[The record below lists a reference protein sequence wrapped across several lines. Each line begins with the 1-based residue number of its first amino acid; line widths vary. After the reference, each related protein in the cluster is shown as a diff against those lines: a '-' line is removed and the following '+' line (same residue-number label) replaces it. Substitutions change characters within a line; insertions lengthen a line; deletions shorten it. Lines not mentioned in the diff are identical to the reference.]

1 MSSSRFD
8 VTCIATAN
16 VYSARTGHGNP
27 SRARSSLPRAHPQ
40 GTASA
45 LVLAALLLSAPA
57 LVRQA
62 AAADGLPGV
71 TGGTLPLPGPV
82 TGGRGDDGTNGTTA
96 PPADPTGGYAG
107 GAGAIV
113 ISAPGPNTS
122 DITGGAGGNGGNGAG
137 TTRGGGGG
145 GAGGSGL
152 LLSGTDPLTNLA
164 VITGGNGGSG
174 GAGSVFFG
182 AGTGGGGG
190 GGVSFSNVGSL
201 INEGTIAGGDGG
213 NGGASSIGSSGGAG
227 GVGVSFSASGSGLTN
242 SGTIR
247 GGNGG
252 SRSGSGSGSV
262 GGGGAGVVG
271 ASLTINNTGGT
282 ISGGLSGDGVTRAN
296 AITFTGGANTLTLAN
311 TGGLTGNVAVDGAGT
326 LTFNQATAVTLANA
340 ITGSG
345 SIIQDGAGTLAL
357 TGSNSYSGGTTIT
370 SGTLQIG
377 NGGTTG
383 SISGN
388 VTNNAVLAFNRSD
401 IVTFANAISGTG
413 AVRQIGTGTMIL
425 TANNNYSGG
434 TTITS
439 GTLQIGNGGTTGAI
453 TGNVTNNA
461 AIVFNRSNTADF
473 NGTMSG
479 TGTVTKQGAGMLGF
493 TGTNTY
499 TGVTTINAGTLA
511 IAGGSAIADT
521 GAVVVN
527 SAGTFGVYG
536 NETIGSL
543 AGTGALFFYGALPTD
558 TTTLT
563 SGGDNASTTFAG
575 VISETNGTGRLTKIG
590 TGTFTLTGNNTY
602 TGATTVDGG
611 TLSVNGSIAS
621 SSMTTVNSGGT
632 LGGNGF
638 VGNTTINGGTLAP
651 GNSIG
656 TLTVQGN
663 LVMTSASTYLVE
675 VSPAS
680 ADRVNVT
687 GTATLGGATVNASFA
702 AGSYIEKQYTILNA
716 QGGVS
721 GKFGGPVNTN
731 LPSNFK
737 SGLSYDAKNAYLD
750 LTLDFTPAPNP
761 NPVPGPNSPSYASLT
776 GNQGNVG
783 RALTDFFNRT
793 GGIPLVFGA
802 LDAKGLSQVSGE
814 IAPGSQQT
822 SFDVVNIFMTQMTDP
837 FAAGRGEGA
846 PGATPY
852 ADEAMAYAGKR
863 SPTDAFASMHRKAQ
877 VAAPQERWNVWA
889 AGFGGSQTTD
899 GNAATGSNNSRSSIY
914 GMAVGADYWFS
925 PFTVAGLSMA
935 GGGTNFSV
943 NGGGSGRSDLFQ
955 VGGFIRHNIGSV
967 YVTAAAAYGWQDI
980 TTDRTVTVAGLDQLR
995 ANFNANSYSGRVEV
1009 GNRFVAPW
1017 IGGVGLTPYAAFQ
1030 VTAFELPSYAE
1041 SVVAGSNTFA
1051 LTYAGKTTIAPR
1063 SELGLRT
1070 DKSFAVNDAI
1080 LTLRGRAAWAHDIN
1094 RDRSASATFQSLPG
1108 ASFIVNGAALAK
1120 HTALTSTSAELKWMN
1135 GWSVAGTFEG
1145 EFSEVTKSYAG
1156 KGVVRYAW

>member
-1 MSSSRFD
+1 MNYGF
-8 VTCIATAN
+8 
-16 VYSARTGHGNP
+16 
-27 SRARSSLPRAHPQ
+27 
-40 GTASA
+40 
-45 LVLAALLLSAPA
+45 
-57 LVRQA
+57 
-62 AAADGLPGV
+62 
-71 TGGTLPLPGPV
+71 
-82 TGGRGDDGTNGTTA
+82 
-96 PPADPTGGYAG
+96 
-107 GAGAIV
+107 
-113 ISAPGPNTS
+113 
-122 DITGGAGGNGGNGAG
+122 GGAGGLGTLFGSSGALTNAGEIIGGSGGNGG
-137 TTRGGGGG
+137 TGI
-145 GAGGSGL
+145 GAR
-152 LLSGTDPLTNLA
+152 
-164 VITGGNGGSG
+164 NGGSG
-174 GAGSVFFG
+174 GGGVFFSLPGGILNNTNRIVGGNGGGGSAGGSGGVGVTFTG
-182 AGTGGGGG
+182 AGTLTNTGAILGGGGG
-190 GGVSFSNVGSL
+190 N
-201 INEGTIAGGDGG
+201 
-213 NGGASSIGSSGGAG
+213 
-227 GVGVSFSASGSGLTN
+227 GSGFPAVQ
-242 SGTIR
+242 GA
-247 GGNGG
+247 
-252 SRSGSGSGSV
+252 
-262 GGGGAGVVG
+262 GGAGVVG
-271 ASLTINNTGGT
+271 AGLTIDNRSGT
-282 ISGGLSGDGVTRAN
+282 ISGGQSGSNWAN
-296 AITFTGGANTLTLAN
+296 AITFTGGANTLTLSG
-311 TGGLTGNVAVDGAGT
+311 TGGLTGNVAIDGAGT
-326 LTFNQATAVTLANA
+326 LTFNQGTDVTLANF

-345 SIIQDGAGTLAL
+345 SVIQNGAGKLTLTSA
-357 TGSNSYSGGTTIT
+357 NNYSGGTTIT
-370 SGTLQIG
+370 SGTLQIGAGGTTGSISGNVTNNATLAFNRSDSVTFAGTISGTGAVNQAGNGTTILTANSNYSGGTTITAGTLQIG

-388 VTNNAVLAFNRSD
+388 VTNNAALVFSRSD
-401 IVTFANAISGTG
+401 
-413 AVRQIGTGTMIL
+413 
-425 TANNNYSGG
+425 
-434 TTITS
+434 
-439 GTLQIGNGGTTGAI
+439 
-453 TGNVTNNA
+453 
-461 AIVFNRSNTADF
+461 TADF
-473 NGTMSG
+473 SG
-479 TGTVTKQGAGMLGF
+479 TISGAGTVTKQGTGMLGF

-527 SAGTFGVYG
+527 AAGNFGVYG
-536 NETIGSL
+536 NEAIGSL
-543 AGTGALFFYGALPTD
+543 AGTGAVYFYGATPAAM
-558 TTTLT
+558 TTLT
-563 SGGDNASTTFAG
+563 IGGDNTSTTFAG
-575 VISETNGTGRLTKIG
+575 VISEMNGIGRLTKTG
-590 TGTFTLTGNNTY
+590 TGTLSLTGTNTY
-602 TGATTVDGG
+602 TGDTTIDGG
-611 TLSVNGSIAS
+611 TLSVNGSIAT
-621 SSMTTVNSGGT
+621 SSMTTVNVGGSLGGT
-632 LGGNGF
+632 GT

-656 TLTVQGN
+656 LLTVQGN
-663 LVMTSASTYLVE
+663 LSFTSASRYLVE
-675 VSPAS
+675 VSPNN

-687 GTATLGGATVNASFA
+687 GTATLGGATVNANFA
-702 AGSYIEKQYTILNA
+702 AGSYVEKQYTILNA

-731 LPSNFK
+731 LPSNFR

-750 LTLDFTPAPNP
+750 LTLDFTPVPSPNP
-761 NPVPGPNSPSYASLT
+761 APGPNSPSYASLT

-793 GGIPLVFGA
+793 GGIPLVFGSLNA
-802 LDAKGLSQVSGE
+802 SGLSQVSGE

-822 SFDVVNIFMTQMTDP
+822 SFDVANIFMTQMTDP

-899 GNAATGSNNSRSSIY
+899 GNAVAGTSNSKSSIY

-967 YVTAAAAYGWQDI
+967 YVSAAAAYGWQDI

-1009 GNRFVAPW
+1009 GNRFATPW
-1017 IGGVGLTPYAAFQ
+1017 IGGLGITPYAAFQ

-1051 LTYAGKTTIAPR
+1051 LAYAGKTTIAPR

-1080 LTLRGRAAWAHDIN
+1080 LTLRGRAAWAHDTN
-1094 RDRSASATFQSLPG
+1094 SDRSASATFQSLPG
-1108 ASFIVNGAALAK
+1108 ASFVVNGAALAK
-1120 HTALTSTSAELKWMN
+1120 HTALTSASAELKWMN